1 MHLYMYLVD
10 AEIPI
15 KHKLSTEDCGILRLL
30 MLAHHHSLH
39 VYELPFQEEQD
50 DRFVF
55 SWRKFGRAIEVLL
68 DPRALPPAEQKL
80 PGRS

>member
-1 MHLYMYLVD
+1 MNLLD
-10 AEIPI
+10 ANVPI
-15 KHKLSTEDCGILRLL
+15 KHKLSSEDTDILRLL
-30 MLAHHHSLH
+30 MLAHRYSLH
-39 VYELPFQEEQD
+39 IHELPFQEEQK

-68 DPRALPPAEQKL
+68 DPQVKPPSEEEL